1 MTTSQRTA
9 PRTGPRT
16 ALCPGSFD
24 PPTNGH
30 VDVIERAMRLFGR
43 VVVAV
48 IDNPSKNSLFTSAER
63 SKLLEEMFG
72 DDIEVT
78 SFSGLLVDHVREV
91 GADTVVKGL
100 RTVDDYEYET
110 QMAQMNHHMTGM
122 ETVFLATRPQY
133 RFISSSLVKEI
144 ARLGGSVA
152 GLVPDVVE
160 NALKEKLS

>member
-1 MTTSQRTA
+1 MT
-9 PRTGPRT
+9 T

-30 VDVIERAMRLFGR
+30 ADVIGRTMSLFDR

-48 IDNPSKNSLFTSAER
+48 IDNPSKQSMFTPEER
-63 SKLLEEMFG
+63 KGLLGEMFG
-72 DDIEVT
+72 DGVEVT
-78 SFSGLLVDHVREV
+78 SFSGLLVDHVRDV

-110 QMAQMNHHMTGM
+110 QMAQMNRHLTGM
-122 ETVFLATRPQY
+122 ETLFMPTRPEY
-133 RFISSSLVKEI
+133 RFVSSSLVKEV
-144 ARLGGSVA
+144 ARLGGSVT

-160 NALKEKLS
+160 KALKEKLS

>member
-1 MTTSQRTA
+1 MTTAPETA
-9 PRTGPRT
+9 PKT

-30 VDVIERAMRLFGR
+30 VDVIGRALALFDR

-48 IDNPSKNSLFTSAER
+48 IDNPSKESMFTPAER
-63 SKLLEEMFG
+63 SDMLTELFG
-72 DDIEVT
+72 DEIEVT

-100 RTVDDYEYET
+100 RTVEDYEYEA

-122 ETVFLATRPQY
+122 ETIFFATRPQY

-144 ARLGGSVA
+144 ARLGGSVV
-152 GLVPDVVE
+152 GLVPDAVE
-160 NALKEKLS
+160 KALKEKLS

>member
-1 MTTSQRTA
+1 MT
-9 PRTGPRT
+9 T

-24 PPTNGH
+24 PPTSGH
-30 VDVIERAMRLFGR
+30 ADVIGRALSLFDR

-48 IDNPSKNSLFTSAER
+48 IDNPSKKSMFTPAER
-63 SKLLEEMFG
+63 ATLLTEMYG
-72 DDIEVT
+72 DSIEVT

-91 GADTVVKGL
+91 GADVVVKGL
-100 RTVDDYEYET
+100 RTVEDYEYET

-122 ETVFLATRPQY
+122 ETLFVPTRPQY

-144 ARLGGSVA
+144 SRLGGSVG

-160 NALKEKLS
+160 KALKEKLS

>member
-1 MTTSQRTA
+1 LT
-9 PRTGPRT
+9 T

-30 VDVIERAMRLFGR
+30 ADVIGRTMSLFDR

-48 IDNPSKNSLFTSAER
+48 IDNPSKQSMFSLEER
-63 SKLLEEMFG
+63 KGLLGEMFG
-72 DDIEVT
+72 DGIEIT
-78 SFSGLLVDHVREV
+78 SFSGLLVDHVRDT

-100 RTVDDYEYET
+100 RTIEDYEYET
-110 QMAQMNHHMTGM
+110 QMAQMNRHLTGM
-122 ETVFLATRPQY
+122 ETLFLPTRPEY
-133 RFISSSLVKEI
+133 RFISSSLVKEV